1 MTKHLTIEERI
12 KMEALIGANISADK
26 IATQLRRHRST
37 IYREISRSGVNLPS
51 YSAYEYQKQA
61 RLNMSRNQDDK
72 KPSKETIKI
81 IEAKILNEQ
90 WSPEQISQWLSKE
103 RVASISHT
111 WIYQYIK
118 EDQVEGGELN
128 NHLRRGISSYR
139 KGHKPYNGK
148 IKNRVSIERRPDI
161 INNRARC
168 GDYEVDLI
176 VGPKNHGAILTM
188 IDRKSRECRI
198 AKLDGKSAISV
209 TKAVIKIVPTNV
221 LSITSDNG
229 NEFANHEQIS
239 LEKNLQYYFAH
250 PYASYERGS
259 IENLNGLIR
268 QYIPKGTEFENVDE
282 VTIKDIERKLNNRPR
297 KVLDFLTP
305 IEYTKKYE
313 YESRLSV

>member
-1 MTKHLTIEERI
+1 MAKHLTIEERI
-12 KMEALIGANISADK
+12 KMEALIGANVSADR
-26 IATQLRRHRST
+26 IAMQLGRHRST
-37 IYREISRSGVNLPS
+37 IYREIIRSGVNLPS
-51 YSAYEYQKQA
+51 YSAHEYQKQA

-72 KPSKETIKI
+72 KPTKEIIKI

-90 WSPEQISQWLSKE
+90 WGPEQISHWLSKE
-103 RVASISHT
+103 GVKSVSHT
-111 WIYQYIK
+111 WIYQYVK
-118 EDQVEGGELN
+118 EDQIEGGELN
-128 NHLRRGISSYR
+128 NHLRRGISSYS

-148 IKNRVSIERRPDI
+148 IKNRISIEQRPDI
-161 INNRARC
+161 INDRVRC
-168 GDYEVDLI
+168 GDYEIDLI
-176 VGPKNHGAILTM
+176 VGPKNQGAILTM

-198 AKLDGKSAISV
+198 AKLEGKSAICV
-209 TKAVIKIVPTNV
+209 TKAVIRTVPKNI

-239 LEKNLQYYFAH
+239 LERNLQYYFAH

-282 VTIKDIERKLNNRPR
+282 VMIKDIEKKLNNRPR

-305 IEYTKKYE
+305 IEYTKKYGP
-313 YESRLSV
+313 ESQLSV